1 MPRGGSWSDCSMVF
15 RKVWVTLPRDNC
27 YGGYCYWPNTK
38 EQLQLLRLKIYM
50 IAAMGQLL
58 WEKLLW
64 GMLLLENCYG
74 DSYYGLDCYG
84 DNHY

>member
-1 MPRGGSWSDCSMVF
+1 
-15 RKVWVTLPRDNC
+15 
-27 YGGYCYWPNTK
+27 
-38 EQLQLLRLKIYM
+38 M

-58 WEKLLW
+58 CDKLLQ

-84 DNHY
+84 DNHYWYDYYGDDDKMT